1 MNKSKVYFINLRT
14 TNHLTI
20 LDKLKKMLI
29 SAGMNELDF
38 KKKLVAVKIHFGEPG
53 NLAYIRPNYAAAVVK
68 MIKEKEGLPFLTDAN
83 TLYKGKRSNGVDHL
97 QSAMENG
104 FNPMTTGCHVVIADG
119 MKGTD
124 YKEILINQKHCKTAK
139 IASAIASAD
148 VVISLNHFK
157 GHEFAGFGGCLKNLG
172 MGSGSVGGKLEM
184 HSDSKPLIDSDH
196 CTGCNLCVS
205 NCAHDAVHL
214 GADNIAKIEY
224 SKCVGCGQ
232 CVAVCRY
239 DAAQVQW
246 DAKSMQEKIAEY
258 AFAVVKDKPAFH
270 INFLLDISPNCDC
283 FPNNDMPIVP
293 NIGILASSDPVAID
307 KASVDL
313 VNKSVPLEA
322 SAFGKQKSDDKF
334 SAIYPHTDWRLG
346 LHHAEKIGLGSQQYE
361 MVEVE

>member
-157 GHEFAGFGGCLKNLG
+157 GHEFAGFWRMFK
-172 MGSGSVGGKLEM
+172 
-184 HSDSKPLIDSDH
+184 
-196 CTGCNLCVS
+196 
-205 NCAHDAVHL
+205 
-214 GADNIAKIEY
+214 KIW
-224 SKCVGCGQ
+224 VW
-232 CVAVCRY
+232 VAGRL
-239 DAAQVQW
+239 AA
-246 DAKSMQEKIAEY
+246 
-258 AFAVVKDKPAFH
+258 
-270 INFLLDISPNCDC
+270 N
-283 FPNNDMPIVP
+283 
-293 NIGILASSDPVAID
+293 
-307 KASVDL
+307 
-313 VNKSVPLEA
+313 
-322 SAFGKQKSDDKF
+322 
-334 SAIYPHTDWRLG
+334 
-346 LHHAEKIGLGSQQYE
+346 
-361 MVEVE
+361 